1 MILLSSLLL
10 AACDSLVVPRDAWPA
25 NVPPRNPAIAEQPI
39 TLRVWL
45 AKDYIDTEP
54 IQALIADFE
63 RAYPN
68 ITIETRND
76 LVWEDM
82 RRSVDLAI
90 SQGNP
95 PDVAHGHA
103 FAFGA
108 QGLAE
113 PVDDLWAHWN
123 AENEFMPGAMED
135 VIWKDHY
142 YGVPLDINALFTI
155 YNKRLFEAA
164 GVAAP
169 DAEWTFEDFEDA
181 ARKLT
186 TGDGSQFATA
196 LSTSGWVMAG
206 LIFANG
212 GKLLEEQDG
221 KIVAMVDESVVADM
235 LALHRRLGIEEQF
248 ATLPPPIERQSDHP
262 VALFGTGRIA
272 MFFSGPW
279 DLARLRAEAPAM
291 MEDVG
296 TAPLPRG
303 PGADAGGSVQGGGS
317 LFVPRGAQHRE
328 AAFEF
333 MKWAVAEPYALRL
346 ALELGRYP
354 VKSEYYSRPELQAD
368 PLLAP
373 FYEQLKT
380 ARPYKLEAYLRAN
393 DTWEATVRDALA
405 PQADLAAL
413 LRDAQAKI
421 QREIDE
427 TEAAATNDE

>member
-1 MILLSSLLL
+1 
-10 AACDSLVVPRDAWPA
+10 
-25 NVPPRNPAIAEQPI
+25 VPPPNPAIANEPI
-39 TLRVWL
+39 RLSVWL
-45 AKDYIDTEP
+45 ARDYVDTEP

-68 ITIETRND
+68 ISIETRND
-76 LVWEDM
+76 LIWEDM

-95 PDVAHGHA
+95 PDIAHGHA

-113 PVDDLWAHWN
+113 PVDDLWAVWN
-123 AENEFMPGAMED
+123 AEQEFMPGAMQD
-135 VIWKDHY
+135 VIWKDRF

-155 YNKRLFEAA
+155 YNKRVFQQA
-164 GVAAP
+164 GVAEPKAG
-169 DAEWTFEDFEDA
+169 WTFADFEAA

-186 TGDGSQFATA
+186 TGDGVRYATA
-196 LSTSGWVMAG
+196 LSSSGWAMAG
-206 LIFANG
+206 LVFAHG
-212 GKLLEEQDG
+212 GTLLEEQNG
-221 KIVAMVDESVVADM
+221 KIVAKIDDPAVAEM
-235 LALHRRLGIEEQF
+235 LALHRRLGIEQQV

-262 VALFGTGRIA
+262 VTLFGTGRIA

-279 DLARLRAEAPAM
+279 DLARLRTEAPAVM
-291 MEDVG
+291 QDVG

-303 PGADAGGSVQGGGS
+303 TGAGAGGSVQGGGS

-346 ALELGRYP
+346 ALEQGRYP
-354 VKSEYYSRPELQAD
+354 VKAAYYQRPELQAD
-368 PLLAP
+368 PLLMP

-393 DTWEATVRDALA
+393 VTWEATVRQALA
-405 PQADLAAL
+405 PETDLATL
-413 LRDAQAKI
+413 LRDAQAQI
-421 QREIDE
+421 QQEIDDV
-427 TEAAATNDE
+427 EATTGTMNDER

>member
-1 MILLSSLLL
+1 M
-10 AACDSLVVPRDAWPA
+10 VVPRDAWPA
-25 NVPPRNPAIAEQPI
+25 NVPPRNGAIADQPI

-45 AKDYIDTEP
+45 ARDYVQTEP
-54 IQALIADFE
+54 IKALIADFE

-68 ITIETRND
+68 ITIETRDD

-82 RRSVDLAI
+82 RRTLDLAI

-108 QGLAE
+108 QGFAE
-113 PVDDLWAHWN
+113 PVEDLWAAWN

-155 YNKRLFEAA
+155 YNRRVFEAA
-164 GVAAP
+164 GVPAP
-169 DAEWTFEDFEDA
+169 HATWTFDEFEDA
-181 ARKLT
+181 ARKLS
-186 TGDGSQFATA
+186 TGDGMQYATA
-196 LSTSGWVMAG
+196 LSASGWVMAG
-206 LIFANG
+206 LVFADG
-212 GKLLEEQDG
+212 GRLLVEQDG
-221 KIVAMVDESVVADM
+221 KITATIDEQQVADM
-235 LALHRRLGIEEQF
+235 LALHRRMGIEEQV

-262 VALFGTGRIA
+262 VTLFGEGKIA

-279 DLARLRAEAPAM
+279 DLARMRAETP
-291 MEDVG
+291 ELIKDVG

-303 PGADAGGSVQGGGS
+303 EGAEAGGSVQGGGS
-317 LFVPRGAQHRE
+317 LFVPRGSQHRE

-333 MKWAVAEPYALRL
+333 MKWAVAEPYALRM
-346 ALELGRYP
+346 ALEQGRYP
-354 VKSEYYSRPELQAD
+354 VKTAYYQRPELQAD
-368 PLLAP
+368 PLLVP

-380 ARPYKLEAYLRAN
+380 ARPFKLEAYIRAN
-393 DTWEATVRDALA
+393 DTWEQTVRQALDPA
-405 PQADLAAL
+405 TDLATL
-413 LRDAQAKI
+413 LRDAQARI

-427 TEAAATNDE
+427 TETASLTETLDDQR